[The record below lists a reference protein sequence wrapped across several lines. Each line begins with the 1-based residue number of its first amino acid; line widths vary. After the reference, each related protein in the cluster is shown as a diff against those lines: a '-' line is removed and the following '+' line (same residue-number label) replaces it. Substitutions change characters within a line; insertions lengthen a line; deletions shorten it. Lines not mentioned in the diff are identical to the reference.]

1 MSLNGGQT
9 ETIIFKNNQ
18 QTITK
23 HLNFRVSGHKIH
35 PKNTVKYLD
44 VYLND
49 FLTWDTHLTV
59 LLPQLNWAVGLLSK
73 ICDYTPKFLLKTICY
88 LFFIFHLIY
97 AWPIRGKTKTNL
109 FTKIEKLHDK
119 ALPIIDFLPKGN
131 PMNDIYENSKIL
143 NLQDYISLQNAL
155 LVKDCFATKTSQTNT
170 QHEHSAHSALK
181 NCVLAGNVCTDTYGK
196 NSVKYQFTKIWNELQ
211 RNLNLDL
218 LDQSKTKGKN
228 LIIEYFLKSVHNNQ

>member
-9 ETIIFKNNQ
+9 ETIIFKSNQ

-35 PKNTVKYLD
+35 PTNTVKYLD

-59 LLPQLNWAVGLLSK
+59 LLPQLNWAVGLLAK
-73 ICDYTPKFLLKTICY
+73 ICDYTPKFLLKSICY
-88 LFFIFHLIY
+88 SFFIFHLIY

-119 ALPIIDFLPKGN
+119 ALQIIGFLPKGN

-143 NLQDYISLQNAL
+143 DLQDYISLQNAL
-155 LVKDCFATKTSQTNT
+155 LVKDCFDEQLPKP
-170 QHEHSAHSALK
+170 LK
-181 NCVLAGNVCTDTYGK
+181 QIHNMNIQLTLP
-196 NSVKYQFTKIWNELQ
+196 E
-211 RNLNLDL
+211 
-218 LDQSKTKGKN
+218 
-228 LIIEYFLKSVHNNQ
+228 KSVCLLATFVLIRMVKTQLNTNLRNYGMSYNVIWISNYWTKAKPKQKILLLNIS